1 VLDEGQPL
9 DQMLLRK
16 TLLRINRMGFFEP
29 LSQADV
35 RVNTPPGSNEAS
47 LVINLREKKRG
58 HWSLSGPVGPMSIAG
73 PLQFAIG
80 SRLPPWG
87 RNIFELSTYTASV
100 SFMAFAPMSR
110 LIGLPGLLPNKTFL
124 ALAVLQR
131 PVLPGQKLLS
141 GFTIAP
147 QLGWQAMLLGYGV
160 SHARDLFGGMLEG
173 ERAITPTLPVT
184 VARAGD
190 STAASEGMMYCELPK
205 TPWDR
210 VRQVSGITMN
220 LLFSLTPF

>member
-1 VLDEGQPL
+1 
-9 DQMLLRK
+9 
-16 TLLRINRMGFFEP
+16 
-29 LSQADV
+29 
-35 RVNTPPGSNEAS
+35 
-47 LVINLREKKRG
+47 
-58 HWSLSGPVGPMSIAG
+58 MSIAG

-87 RNIFELSTYTASV
+87 RGIFELSTYTASV
-100 SFMAFAPMSR
+100 SFMAFASPMGK
-110 LIGLPGLLPNKTFL
+110 LIGLQGLLPSKQYL
-124 ALAVLQR
+124 ALGVLQR

-160 SHARDLFGGMLEG
+160 SHARDMFGGLLEG

-184 VARAGD
+184 VARAGE
-190 STAASEGMMYCELPK
+190 SNGASEGMMYCELPK

-210 VRQVSGITMN
+210 VRQVTGITMN
-220 LLFSLTPF
+220 LVFSMTPF